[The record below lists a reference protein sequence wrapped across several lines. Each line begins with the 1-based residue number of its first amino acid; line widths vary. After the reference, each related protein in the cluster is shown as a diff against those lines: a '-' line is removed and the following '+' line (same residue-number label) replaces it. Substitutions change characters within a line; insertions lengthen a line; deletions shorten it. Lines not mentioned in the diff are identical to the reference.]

1 MCHPWAFQT
10 NNVIFIVEIDK
21 QSLCVTLEVELYAE
35 WTSSKS
41 ILGRQQRVELPID
54 AFQFSLIKNLICKA
68 GKVFLKLQEFF
79 VE

>member
-10 NNVIFIVEIDK
+10 NNVIFIVEIAK

-41 ILGRQQRVELPID
+41 ILGRQQRVQLPID
-54 AFQFSLIKNLICKA
+54 AFQFSLIKHLICKA
-68 GKVFLKLQEFF
+68 EKFFFEITRIF